1 MEPTIVLL
9 LITLAMVMV
18 LDMTDFVQS
27 VKRAI
32 WRWVFGKDGRDYKDF
47 PFKPFECSL
56 CMSWWLGLGYLII
69 WGEWTLP
76 LTVFQLFLSI
86 MTPVFKDI
94 LILVKAFSQKI
105 IDTIFE
111 WYDL

>member
-1 MEPTIVLL
+1 MEPSLVLL

-18 LDMTDFVQS
+18 IDMTDFVDS
-27 VKRAI
+27 VKRGI
-32 WRWVFGKDGRDYKDF
+32 WRWTFGKNGRAYHDF

-56 CMSWWLGLGYLII
+56 CMSFWLGLGYLII

-76 LTVFQLFLSI
+76 LMVLQLFLSV

-94 LILVKAFSQKI
+94 LILVKAFAQKI
-105 IDTIFE
+105 IDTVFE